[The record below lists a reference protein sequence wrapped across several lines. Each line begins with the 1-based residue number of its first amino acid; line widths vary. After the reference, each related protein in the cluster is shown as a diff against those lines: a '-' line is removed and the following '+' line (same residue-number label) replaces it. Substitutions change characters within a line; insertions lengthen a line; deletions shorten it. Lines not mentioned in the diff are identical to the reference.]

1 MSIIDMQMQ
10 PPALEAFYNL
20 KKKIVE
26 LSVPDETAMSLM
38 ECISAL
44 EHELKISNSESAPSL
59 EEIDMILY
67 RHREPQ
73 PLKMNSK
80 IGGPSR
86 VMQEF
91 AQKEFVISARKV
103 DWLIAYG
110 KACDA
115 RCNLAEAE
123 AEEKRLSDLYLKYT
137 Y

>member
-26 LSVPDETAMSLM
+26 LSVDDEIAMSLM

-44 EHELKISNSESAPSL
+44 EHELTGTKSESAPSL

-73 PLKMNSK
+73 QTKINSNVA
-80 IGGPSR
+80 GPSQKT
-86 VMQEF
+86 QEF
-91 AQKEFVISARKV
+91 AQKEHIQSARKI

>member
-1 MSIIDMQMQ
+1 MQMQ

-26 LSVPDETAMSLM
+26 LSVPHETAMSLM

-59 EEIDMILY
+59 EEIDMILS
-67 RHREPQ
+67 RHRYPSD
-73 PLKMNSK
+73 SK
-80 IGGPSR
+80 KVVGPSK

-91 AQKEFVISARKV
+91 AQKEHVQSARKI

-123 AEEKRLSDLYLKYT
+123 AEKKRLSDLYLKYI